1 MMKQPFR
8 RFKQKRLSLRSAQ
21 SFLVLFVFTWILV
34 IDATIRL
41 RQRIER
47 FHLFIGQFEVEDI
60 EVLFLVQL
68 ARRAGEWN
76 DTELD
81 MPAQDD
87 LRDTLAFLFGELG
100 DLLVMNDRAGAT
112 ERAPC
117 LCDDATLLSLLRYS
131 TFLGNE
137 TFECEVNVE
146 TL

>member
-1 MMKQPFR
+1 M
-8 RFKQKRLSLRSAQ
+8 
-21 SFLVLFVFTWILV
+21 V
-34 IDATIRL
+34 IDAPILL

-47 FHLFIGQFEVEDI
+47 LHLFFGQLEVEDVEI
-60 EVLFLVQL
+60 LFLVQL
-68 ARRAGEWN
+68 ARRAGERD
-76 DTELD
+76 DTKLHV
-81 MPAQDD
+81 PTQDD
-87 LRDTLAFLFGELG
+87 LRHALAFLFGELG
-100 DLLVMNDRAGAT
+100 DLLVMDDRAGAT